1 MQGNLKRK
9 ETGADEKKLER
20 CKTSQS
26 TLFVTFILITVREVT
41 MAVEKG
47 LLWRISARQ
56 WSGGDV
62 YRIEMSPA
70 IGDMANR
77 TLPFSP

>member
-1 MQGNLKRK
+1 
-9 ETGADEKKLER
+9 
-20 CKTSQS
+20 
-26 TLFVTFILITVREVT
+26 

-62 YRIEMSPA
+62 YKIEMSPA